1 MASGEEQEEEEI
13 NRSFRN
19 LGLEEDIDLDESFC
33 LLELDGKD
41 LCFVGFVYCDV
52 ARQHPGLAMHAYSVL
67 TILYSIFLRLTTTGN
82 PIDLCKKK

>member
-1 MASGEEQEEEEI
+1 MVSGEELEEEEEI

-41 LCFVGFVYCDV
+41 LCFVGFVYCVV
-52 ARQHPGLAMHAYSVL
+52 ARQQPGLGNAYL
-67 TILYSIFLRLTTTGN
+67 FSIDYISKINNL
-82 PIDLCKKK
+82 KKPNRFV